1 MNHCSFKWPHSSHIC
16 QSISLSFLYDTT
28 TSATELCSKS
38 EAEWQKPCDLDL
50 LKTDPSSEGWSSSKW
65 NRHPRTSELP
75 SPWLL
80 VHPYY
85 LKTVA
90 SPSQDRNFLGTLTTL
105 IILCPLCHLGHDT
118 LDSWTS
124 GHTHTHTRTHACT
137 RVQAHG
143 LFVLHGASSSQL
155 HSDVHSL
162 QNLSGKRS
170 HMIQPQGMSFSV
182 SRSPICRVNLR
193 LDKAFHRTGSQVTGS
208 RPIPG
213 REYSYG

>member
-1 MNHCSFKWPHSSHIC
+1 MEQTSQNLRAALSLTLSASLLPEGCC
-16 QSISLSFLYDTT
+16 QS
-28 TSATELCSKS
+28 
-38 EAEWQKPCDLDL
+38 KP
-50 LKTDPSSEGWSSSKW
+50 GQ
-65 NRHPRTSELP
+65 ELP
-75 SPWLL
+75 GDINNSDHTLS
-80 VHPYY
+80 
-85 LKTVA
+85 TV
-90 SPSQDRNFLGTLTTL
+90 PFGTLYFRL
-105 IILCPLCHLGHDT
+105 
-118 LDSWTS
+118 LDKRTHT
-124 GHTHTHTRTHACT
+124 HTHTHTRTHART

-182 SRSPICRVNLR
+182 RKSPICRVNLR

>member
-1 MNHCSFKWPHSSHIC
+1 MNHCSFKWPHSSRIC

-28 TSATELCSKS
+28 TSATELRSKS

-50 LKTDPSSEGWSSSKW
+50 LKADPSSEGWSSSKW

-85 LKTVA
+85 LKAVA

-105 IILCPLCHLGHDT
+105 IILCPLCHLGHYT

-124 GHTHTHTRTHACT
+124 GHTHTHTHGRMHAHVCRLT
-137 RVQAHG
+137 VSLFSMG
-143 LFVLHGASSSQL
+143 LPPVSFILMSTPYKICLAKDPIWYNPREWAFLWGGAPSA
-155 HSDVHSL
+155 
-162 QNLSGKRS
+162 G
-170 HMIQPQGMSFSV
+170 
-182 SRSPICRVNLR
+182 
-193 LDKAFHRTGSQVTGS
+193 
-208 RPIPG
+208 
-213 REYSYG
+213 

>member
-1 MNHCSFKWPHSSHIC
+1 MNHCSFKWPHSSRIC

-28 TSATELCSKS
+28 TSATELRSKS

-50 LKTDPSSEGWSSSKW
+50 LKADPSSEGWSSSKW

-85 LKTVA
+85 LKAVA

-105 IILCPLCHLGHDT
+105 IILCPLCHLGHYT

-124 GHTHTHTRTHACT
+124 GHTHTHTHTDACT
-137 RVQAHG
+137 HTCAG
-143 LFVLHGASSSQL
+143 
-155 HSDVHSL
+155 
-162 QNLSGKRS
+162 
-170 HMIQPQGMSFSV
+170 
-182 SRSPICRVNLR
+182 SRSLCSPWGFLQSASFWCPLPTKSVWQ
-193 LDKAFHRTGSQVTGS
+193 K
-208 RPIPG
+208 IPYDTTPG
-213 REYSYG
+213 NELFCEEEPHLQGKPEAR